1 MCDTVKKS
9 GRWCGA
15 IFWQKGGGC
24 IHARPKQQSGMEFT
38 VEESA
43 DASHAGGLV
52 SGEGANDGEALAA
65 VAAAQPAVEEVFLS
79 LGLDNDAGGA
89 GDVTEVPL
97 AGEGL
102 KVPPAS
108 KWSSGLRISLVDLDK
123 ELNEIIALAHEGKE
137 FDETRLDFLVKKR
150 AEHPD
155 VLVQMAREKE
165 AFLLEHEEFI
175 YACHQL
181 MMSFVPPDVHKTDEE
196 GLKGAYRLSHLVAR
210 RIKQKQCLW
219 LIRMEDTDI
228 GKIHESDL
236 FARYVHQGQSLDVVE
251 MAALYWSVP
260 VEFAGDSKG
269 LKTKWRASL
278 ETNLF
283 SMLKERKAKTLPAG
297 KLRHSS
303 YKEYGNGTKGPV
315 EDMMTLRQLTT
326 VVGTDWVNPRRSRK
340 SFADVCGEHSI
351 LSTRSS
357 RRVESGDSQESES
370 EEVGGGGER
379 GGEGEV

>member
-1 MCDTVKKS
+1 
-9 GRWCGA
+9 
-15 IFWQKGGGC
+15 
-24 IHARPKQQSGMEFT
+24 MEFT

-52 SGEGANDGEALAA
+52 SCEGSNDGEALAEVA

-79 LGLDNDAGGA
+79 FGLDNDAGGA
-89 GDVTEVPL
+89 GDITEMPL
-97 AGEGL
+97 AEDLL
-102 KVPPAS
+102 KIPPAS
-108 KWSSGLRISLVDLDK
+108 ERSTGLRISLVDLDK
-123 ELNEIIALAHEGKE
+123 ELNEIIALAHKGEE
-137 FDETRLDFLVKKR
+137 FDEARLDILVKKR

-155 VLVQMAREKE
+155 VLAQMAREKE
-165 AFLLEHEEFI
+165 AFLVEHEEFI

-196 GLKGAYRLSHLVAR
+196 GLKGAYGLSHLVAR

-251 MAALYWSVP
+251 MAALYWSIP

-283 SMLKERKAKTLPAG
+283 SMLKEKKAKTLPAG
-297 KLRHSS
+297 KLRHSA
-303 YKEYGNGTKGPV
+303 YKEYDGTTGPV
-315 EDMMTLRQLTT
+315 EDTTTLRQLTT

-357 RRVESGDSQESES
+357 RRVESGASQESES
-370 EEVGGGGER
+370 ESEEMEEKEKEEEKEKDCTSER
-379 GGEGEV
+379 SKDEESS